1 MAARSARALLAPRR
15 RVAAEA
21 ARARGRRRDRLRDL
35 PPALSRA
42 RSATR
47 LKKKLRPLI
56 AEGKTLVAL
65 GATDALSA
73 KLIESHGFECVY
85 IGSYATAA
93 SRFGIAD
100 TGALSLPELAEH
112 ARTIVNAVG
121 VPVIAD
127 AEGGFHD
134 AANLWRTVQAFEQAG
149 VAAIH
154 IEDHAFGKHAAVAQK
169 LRPADEA
176 AARIRAAVEARQD
189 PEFMIIARS
198 DAFWVHGDVE
208 NTVARLK
215 LYAEAGADLVFPT
228 LVGPAELAE
237 VRRRVAKP
245 AMVVDMPGRPLAEHK
260 DAAVVLYYAFSALA
274 QFQALNGAIERFRAD
289 GSLPGGTR
297 ELEKLLGYDAFA
309 ARARKYGES

>member
-1 MAARSARALLAPRR
+1 M
-15 RVAAEA
+15 
-21 ARARGRRRDRLRDL
+21 G
-35 PPALSRA
+35 
-42 RSATR
+42 
-47 LKKKLRPLI
+47 LKKLI
-56 AEGKTLVAL
+56 ASGKTLVAL

-73 KLIESHGFECVY
+73 KVIEAHGFECVY

-93 SRFGIAD
+93 SRFGLPD
-100 TGALSLPELAEH
+100 TGSLALPEIVEQ
-112 ARTIVNAVG
+112 ARTIVNAVQ

-127 AEGGFHD
+127 AESGFHN

-176 AARIRAAVEARQD
+176 AARIRAAVEARED
-189 PEFMIIARS
+189 PDFLIVARS
-198 DAFWVHGDVE
+198 DAFWVCGDLE
-208 NTVARLK
+208 DTIARLK

-237 VRRRVAKP
+237 VRRRVARP
-245 AMVVDMPGRPLAEHK
+245 AMVVDMPGRSLAEHK

-274 QFQALNGAIERFRAD
+274 QFEALNRAIERFKAD
-289 GSLPGGTR
+289 GALPAGTQ
-297 ELEKLLGYDAFA
+297 EFEKLLGYDAFA
-309 ARARKYGES
+309 ARARKYGET

>member
-1 MAARSARALLAPRR
+1 MRK
-15 RVAAEA
+15 
-21 ARARGRRRDRLRDL
+21 
-35 PPALSRA
+35 
-42 RSATR
+42 R
-47 LKKKLRPLI
+47 LKALI
-56 AEGKTLVAL
+56 GAGKTLVAL

-93 SRFGIAD
+93 SRFGVAD

-112 ARTIVNAVG
+112 ARTIVNSVR

-127 AEGGFHD
+127 AEGGLHD

-169 LRPADEA
+169 LRPAHEA
-176 AARIRAAVEARQD
+176 AARIRAAVEARED
-189 PEFMIIARS
+189 PEFLIVARC
-198 DAFWVHGDVE
+198 DAFWVSQDLDD
-208 NTVARLK
+208 TIARLS
-215 LYAEAGADLVFPT
+215 LYAEAGADLVLPT
-228 LVGPAELAE
+228 LLRPAQPAE

-245 AMVVDMPGRPLAEHK
+245 AMVVDMPGRTLAEHQ

-274 QFQALNGAIERFRAD
+274 EFDAVNNAIARFKADGTLPQGTQALER
-289 GSLPGGTR
+289 
-297 ELEKLLGYDAFA
+297 LLDYEAFA
-309 ARARKYGES
+309 ARARRYREG

>member
-1 MAARSARALLAPRR
+1 MRR
-15 RVAAEA
+15 
-21 ARARGRRRDRLRDL
+21 
-35 PPALSRA
+35 
-42 RSATR
+42 
-47 LKKKLRPLI
+47 KLRPLI

-73 KLIESHGFECVY
+73 KLIESHGFDCLY

-93 SRFGIAD
+93 SRYGIAD

-112 ARTIVNAVG
+112 ARTIVNAVE

-154 IEDHAFGKHAAVAQK
+154 IEDHAFGKHAAVAQR
-169 LRPADEA
+169 LRPAHEA
-176 AARIRAAVEARQD
+176 AARIRAAVEARED
-189 PEFMIIARS
+189 PDFLIVARS
-198 DAFWVHGDVE
+198 DAFWVSRDIE
-208 NTVARLK
+208 DTIARLK
-215 LYAEAGADLVFPT
+215 LYAEAGADMVFPT

-237 VRRRVAKP
+237 VRRRVARP
-245 AMVVDMPGRPLAEHK
+245 AMIVDMPGQPLAAHEG
-260 DAAVVLYYAFSALA
+260 AAVVLYYAFSALA
-274 QFQALNGAIERFRAD
+274 QFDALNRAIERFKAD
-289 GSLPGGTR
+289 GALPGGTQ